1 MQAEWQRVDR
11 DVRVDSGIPM
21 SWLRGPSPVIRGAAF
36 RRRWQGLAAYATK
49 PPELAA
55 GVAAMPGGGFFFFF
69 FFFFSEVQ
77 LQARR
82 SSRRRTTL

>member
-1 MQAEWQRVDR
+1 MVGRCVAELQRVMQAEWQRVDR

-36 RRRWQGLAAYATK
+36 RRRWQGLASYATQ

-55 GVAAMPGGGFFFFF
+55 GVAVMPGGG
-69 FFFFSEVQ
+69 EGV
-77 LQARR
+77 
-82 SSRRRTTL
+82 